1 MVFVHDCNPVRQA
14 LAFAHG
20 YGAGNR
26 ERIIGE
32 VDFLFCAT
40 GNKSMRPTDTETL
53 KSGAFI
59 FTATSG
65 DDEIEDYEEILAI
78 RRPSSIHPRVSSLP
92 STKGSVFLCNDGNS
106 VNFMHGSVVGPFIK
120 LVQAELILG
129 LSQLRTAHRNCIS
142 QLSDESKRF
151 IAEIWFSHFHNSY
164 QEKNESR
171 AFDSIDDANTAGT
184 SERDV
189 Q

>member
-1 MVFVHDCNPVRQA
+1 
-14 LAFAHG
+14 
-20 YGAGNR
+20 
-26 ERIIGE
+26 
-32 VDFLFCAT
+32 
-40 GNKSMRPTDTETL
+40 
-53 KSGAFI
+53 
-59 FTATSG
+59 
-65 DDEIEDYEEILAI
+65 
-78 RRPSSIHPRVSSLP
+78 
-92 STKGSVFLCNDGNS
+92 
-106 VNFMHGSVVGPFIK
+106 SVVGPFIK

-171 AFDSIDDANTAGT
+171 AFDSIDDENTART